1 MSRFNA
7 AATNIAVEQPTNIAV
22 LPTPVAKVAAP
33 QGLRRVSFAKAP
45 KKEETKTEYPVF
57 ADPENPGVVKQ
68 VLDIAARIKTRS
80 DEIES
85 LEGAQVTDK
94 AELKMF
100 ILPFYFKV
108 NQGRAEPP
116 SSVAIPSEAG
126 EVLITFQ
133 NRYSKMESE
142 APLVPLLGDNLE
154 KYFRV
159 AFNLTIKGE
168 LLPMDKAQDIVDE
181 IQKVLTRHG
190 ALDALEV
197 KEEIKPTRDYHVA
210 RHTAFTLEQN
220 LALEDACPI
229 VAMIKTKGRGV
240 K

>member
-7 AATNIAVEQPTNIAV
+7 AATNIAVVEQPPPIVAV
-22 LPTPVAKVAAP
+22 LPPPAAAGGR
-33 QGLRRVSFAKAP
+33 GLKRVSFSKAPAKA
-45 KKEETKTEYPVF
+45 ETKTEYPVF

-85 LEGAQVTDK
+85 LEGAQATDK

-100 ILPFYFKV
+100 VLPFYFKV
-108 NQGRAEPP
+108 NRGRAEPP
-116 SSVAIPSEAG
+116 SSVSIPSEAG
-126 EVLITFQ
+126 EVLVTFQ
-133 NRYSKMESE
+133 NRYSRMESE

-168 LLPMDKAQDIVDE
+168 LLPVDKAQDIVDE
-181 IQKVLTRHG
+181 IQRVLTKHG

-210 RHTAFTLEQN
+210 RHTAFTPEQN
-220 LALEDACPI
+220 LALEEACPI
-229 VAMIKTKGRGV
+229 VAMIKTKGRGA